1 MNKASELSV
10 LIAVIGAPHGVRGE
24 VRVKPFGEA
33 DRLDQYGPLF
43 DAAGRRFTIETL
55 RPQKSVLVVRFAEVA
70 GREAAEAL
78 NGVELFVPRGAL
90 PETEEDEFYLSDLI
104 GLEAVSPEGERLG
117 VVKAV
122 DNYGAG
128 DVVEIKFAAGG
139 GDLFAFTR
147 ENFPTVDVAAG
158 RIVFVP
164 PATVSAREEE

>member
-1 MNKASELSV
+1 MVRSV
-10 LIAVIGAPHGVRGE
+10 LSN
-24 VRVKPFGEA
+24 
-33 DRLDQYGPLF
+33 
-43 DAAGRRFTIETL
+43 AG
-55 RPQKSVLVVRFAEVA
+55 
-70 GREAAEAL
+70 
-78 NGVELFVPRGAL
+78 
-90 PETEEDEFYLSDLI
+90 D
-104 GLEAVSPEGERLG
+104 AVSAPLLRTENLKTWFFTRNG